1 MEDYQSD
8 VEDFSEWDGQC
19 PFCDSSDVECI
30 DHETDL
36 TETIEEYECI
46 DCKRRFKVNAVMKRY
61 ISQVYYEEVSV
72 YS

>member
-36 TETIEEYECI
+36 TETIEEYECLE
-46 DCKRRFKVNAVMKRY
+46 CNRL
-61 ISQVYYEEVSV
+61 
-72 YS
+72 